1 VKRST
6 GRPAGG
12 VNQSVDGAV
21 SLSGT
26 RLESVGDRFWDRSR
40 RTDTGLGLDGLS
52 TSTRARAASGAH
64 RSRLRGVSSWALTVL
79 ALLLVWFPLT
89 APDPIGA
96 HWLEALVRIP
106 LEGLALVALVLVLP
120 SGPRRLVGVLVGVV
134 LGFLTIVRILDTGFY
149 QALGRPF
156 NPVIDGG
163 YFHSAFGLLRD
174 SIGSLGAV
182 ASTLGAGILLVAVL
196 VSTPLSA
203 LRLTRALHRHRTASI
218 GTASAFVVVWV
229 VLALTGVSILAG
241 SPVASTSAVA
251 LALDRSN
258 DVGTGLAGE
267 RAFKKAAAVD
277 AFRDA
282 PADDLLTGLRG
293 KDVIFAFVESYG
305 RVAVADSSFSPQVN
319 AVLDAGTEQLQA
331 AGFSSR
337 SAFLT
342 SPTFGGI
349 SWLAHS
355 TLQSG
360 LWIDDQKR
368 YDDLVAGDRF
378 TLSDAFTRAGWRTV
392 ADVPSNREDWSQGTS
407 FYHYDKIY
415 DARNVGYTGP
425 DFSYASMP
433 DQYVLSAFQRLE
445 LAAPDHPP
453 VMAEIDLVSSHGP
466 WAPIPYMIDWNSLGD
481 GSVFDAMEAQ
491 GQSPESLVGKPAQVR
506 AAYGQSI
513 QYSLT
518 AMISFLQTF
527 HDPNLVV
534 VMLGD
539 HQPATI
545 VSGTGA
551 SHDVP
556 ITIIAHDPEVLNRT
570 DSWRWQGGLRPAA
583 DAPVWP
589 MDAFRDRFLTAYGP
603 DR

>member
-1 VKRST
+1 M
-6 GRPAGG
+6 A
-12 VNQSVDGAV
+12 
-21 SLSGT
+21 
-26 RLESVGDRFWDRSR
+26 
-40 RTDTGLGLDGLS
+40 TGLGLGGLS
-52 TSTRARAASGAH
+52 SSTRVGQPVFAD
-64 RSRLRGVSSWALTVL
+64 RSRSRVVATWVATIL

-96 HWLEALVRIP
+96 HWLEALVRVP

-120 SGPRRLVGVLVGVV
+120 PGPRRVVAVLVGVA
-134 LGFLTIVRILDTGFY
+134 LGVLTIVRILDTGFY

-163 YFHSAFGLLRD
+163 YLHSAFGLLRD

-182 ASTLGAGILLVAVL
+182 ASTLGAGILLAAIL
-196 VSTPLSA
+196 ILTPLSM
-203 LRLTRALHRHRTASI
+203 LRLTRVLQRHRKASI
-218 GTASAFVVVWV
+218 GTTTALVAVWV
-229 VLALTGVSILAG
+229 VAALTGVSIVAG
-241 SPVASTSAVA
+241 APVASTSAVA
-251 LALDRSN
+251 LAFDRSN

-277 AFRDA
+277 AFRDT
-282 PADDLLTGLRG
+282 PAADLLTGLRG
-293 KDVIFAFVESYG
+293 KDVLLVFVESYG

-319 AVLDAGTEQLQA
+319 VVLNKGTKQLQA
-331 AGFSSR
+331 AGYSSR

-378 TLSDAFTRAGWRTV
+378 TLSDAFKRAGWRTV
-392 ADVPSNREDWSQGTS
+392 ADIPSNREDWSQGTS

-415 DARNVGYTGP
+415 DARNVGYKGP

-445 LAAPDHPP
+445 LSAPDHPP

-466 WAPIPYMIDWNSLGD
+466 WTPIPHMIDWNSLGD
-481 GSVFDAMEAQ
+481 GSVFNAMEAQ
-491 GQSPESLVGKPAQVR
+491 GQSPESLVGKPDQVR
-506 AAYGQSI
+506 TAYGQSI

-556 ITIIAHDPEVLNRT
+556 ISIIADDPAVLNRIT
-570 DSWRWQGGLRPAA
+570 SWGWQDGLRPAA
-583 DAPVWP
+583 DSPVWP

-603 DR
+603 SR